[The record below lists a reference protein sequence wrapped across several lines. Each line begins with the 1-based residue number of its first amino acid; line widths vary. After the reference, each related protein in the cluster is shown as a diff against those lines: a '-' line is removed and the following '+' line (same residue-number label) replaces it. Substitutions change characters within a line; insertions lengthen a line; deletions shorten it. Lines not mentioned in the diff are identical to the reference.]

1 MRTLSRSILPWK
13 KKDYAEAENKTRIWE
28 KKILSAKI
36 NIHKI
41 GNFRGDS
48 SFRDSNEYVLAI
60 FSDHVIIYYKR
71 LMLLLRSEKAEESQK
86 IRDTYY
92 KIHLRMDEAD
102 KILKAASE
110 KFQMEFDRSP

>member
-1 MRTLSRSILPWK
+1 M
-13 KKDYAEAENKTRIWE
+13 
-28 KKILSAKI
+28 SAKI

-48 SFRDSNEYVLAI
+48 SFRDSNEYVLDI
-60 FSDHVIIYYKR
+60 FSDHVIVYYKR
-71 LMLLLRSEKAEESQK
+71 LMLLLRSETAEESQK

-110 KFQMEFDRSP
+110 KFQMEFDR